1 MLFAAGITLYNP
13 SEKQIENALG
23 YSDYFDR
30 IFLFDNSDDGICRKG
45 KMDAIDKVVYLD
57 GNGNNGLPYA
67 FNRILEKC
75 VGYDFL
81 CTLDQDSLFSGPDI
95 EHIKKYI
102 ENKIDIKKC
111 GIISPYVDYGIRTY
125 TLSESIESKKW
136 VITSGSFVN
145 LNIIRKEELSYDENY
160 FIDKFEIDLCQQL
173 IVKDYEVLMYYG
185 SVLHQELGDSNG
197 HTHTNHSP
205 LRHYYL
211 FRNRFYFNK
220 KWYKGIKRI
229 FLNVA
234 QTIRHLCLILL
245 YENDKTRKIYQFV
258 EAIKDFKNL
267 KFGKKLL

>member
-160 FIDKFEIDLCQQL
+160 FIDKFEIDLCEQL
-173 IVKDYEVLMYYG
+173 KNRNYRIVMYHG
-185 SVLHQELGDSNG
+185 STLHQELGESNG

-220 KWYKGIKRI
+220 KWYMGIKRY
-229 FLNVA
+229 FLNIA
-234 QTIRHLCLILL
+234 QTTRHVLLIIL
-245 YENDKTRKIYQFV
+245 YEENKINKISQLK
-258 EAIKDFKNL
+258 EAYLDFKKS
-267 KFGKKLL
+267 KFGKKV